1 MIILVCKILL
11 IYLLIN
17 MIKVYLIRVYFIYM
31 YYVYIIK
38 KIFFKLKV
46 YNRYLI
52 LLYVYRVIWK
62 CIFFLY
68 LQVELIN
75 IQKKYYRVI
84 LERNFIFLFKG
95 IGFLVNVSNLLNTM
109 MELRKCCNYLYFI
122 KGNCKCFQ
130 YVKSEL
136 YMLLVL

>member
-17 MIKVYLIRVYFIYM
+17 MIKVYLICVYFIYM

-62 CIFFLY
+62 CIFFFVFVGGVDKY
-68 LQVELIN
+68 LEE
-75 IQKKYYRVI
+75 I
-84 LERNFIFLFKG
+84 L
-95 IGFLVNVSNLLNTM
+95 
-109 MELRKCCNYLYFI
+109 
-122 KGNCKCFQ
+122 
-130 YVKSEL
+130 
-136 YMLLVL
+136 